1 MGRIQQVASFQVE
14 GEIFVQPGLR
24 DEVECDKSPFHDVLI
39 SLRSNRINLIAHIIK
54 NQRIDKTAFV
64 SGEMV
69 RKVEVGNPRGSSFQL
84 RTGGDGCQRHLRI
97 GVNVGT
103 VQSEG
108 EFVHA
113 VRSTAQRTDK
123 QVFTYFHLYS
133 GNYCTIRNILV

>member
-1 MGRIQQVASFQVE
+1 MFIPFIIAEHYLFATLIGFATQFMGRIQQVASFQVE

-69 RKVEVGNPRGSSFQL
+69 RKVEVGNPRAAPSN
-84 RTGGDGCQRHLRI
+84 CEP
-97 GVNVGT
+97 VVT
-103 VQSEG
+103 VAKG
-108 EFVHA
+108 IFA
-113 VRSTAQRTDK
+113 
-123 QVFTYFHLYS
+123 
-133 GNYCTIRNILV
+133 LV